1 MEQKIVVKEEEV
13 SKEEKEL
20 IYPGE
25 LIQSEAGWGIIED
38 IIQTESETEKG
49 VIS

>member
-1 MEQKIVVKEEEV
+1 LESQSFVEVRKVEQKIVVKEEEV

-25 LIQSEAGWGIIED
+25 LIQSEAG
-38 IIQTESETEKG
+38 
-49 VIS
+49 